1 MLLYVDLNGRLSAA
15 QHTSTAGR
23 TVDSQITCRIY
34 CWDNGSMKRLPKD
47 WEFPD
52 VSLMVAWGLWWEG
65 DAEKQLPPFR
75 MFRTDDCGTKKTRK
89 RLSDWK
95 VIMDKLKQLSGFT
108 GHSPASPII
117 VDQLFEIGVSKL
129 FEVVPKNKNRAG

>member
-1 MLLYVDLNGRLSAA
+1 
-15 QHTSTAGR
+15 
-23 TVDSQITCRIY
+23 
-34 CWDNGSMKRLPKD
+34 
-47 WEFPD
+47 
-52 VSLMVAWGLWWEG
+52 MVAWGLWWEG

-117 VDQLFEIGVSKL
+117 VDQLFQIGVTKL
-129 FEVVPKNKNRAG
+129 LEVVPKNKNRVRPHDWKIPTAVKLMRAPAAANAKKRKIAETLLTVGTLLS